1 MTAACPN
8 CRSQVYDEQLF
19 CRVCG
24 MCLDN
29 GFQVSTHKLGLPPV
43 ERMPLTQRPTVAN
56 CDGTVNWHS
65 HVFPIVGFIFALFI
79 GGFTAALLTDTPNL
93 GSQINTVAVSERSY
107 MGVYLVN
114 DYDSNSVVIDRI
126 VENSPAEKAGL
137 HSGDR
142 ILAINNQTVHEA
154 SDVVSQM
161 LKIAPDSQL
170 VIRAENNRTIYYAS
184 LHTVRRDALNLQM
197 TCQHEGFLGVG
208 DLQSDIVYMND
219 DEKAISGVKV
229 GFVVEDSAA
238 ELAGLEAGDTIIT
251 INSIAVE
258 SPEELG
264 RNVRSVTPEKNVS
277 LLIARN
283 NELMVLETTMG
294 NRP

>member
-1 MTAACPN
+1 MSAACPN

-24 MCLDN
+24 LCLDN
-29 GFQVSTHKLGLPPV
+29 GFQVSTTKLGLPPI
-43 ERMPLTQRPTVAN
+43 ERAPLTHRPTVSN

-79 GGFTAALLTDTPNL
+79 GGFTAALLTDTPNTMPNSL
-93 GSQINTVAVSERSY
+93 PRLSERSY

-114 DYDSNSVVIDRI
+114 DYNSNSVVIDRI

-142 ILAINNQTVHEA
+142 ILAINNQAVHEA
-154 SDVVSQM
+154 SDVLSEM
-161 LKIAPDSQL
+161 HDIAPDSQV
-170 VIRAENNRTIYYAS
+170 VIRAENNHSIYFA
-184 LHTVRRDALNLQM
+184 ALNTVPRSSLNVQM

-208 DLQSDIVYMND
+208 ELQSDVIYMND
-219 DEKAISGVKV
+219 DEKAIAGVKI
-229 GFVVEDSAA
+229 GFVVQDSAA
-238 ELAGLEAGDTIIT
+238 EMAGLEAGDTIIT
-251 INSIAVE
+251 VNSIPVE

-264 RNVRSVTPEKNVS
+264 RTVRGIAPDKNFS

-283 NELMVLETTMG
+283 GELLVLDSTMG
-294 NRP
+294 NHP

>member
-1 MTAACPN
+1 
-8 CRSQVYDEQLF
+8 VYDEQLF

-24 MCLDN
+24 LCLDN
-29 GFQVSTHKLGLPPV
+29 GFQVSTTKLGLSPV
-43 ERMPLTQRPTVAN
+43 ERVPLTHRPSVTN

-79 GGFTAALLTDTPNL
+79 GGFTAALLTDTPNTSPQNSL
-93 GSQINTVAVSERSY
+93 AALSERSY

-114 DYDSNSVVIDRI
+114 DYNSNSVVVDRI

-142 ILAINNQTVHEA
+142 ILAINNQAVHEA
-154 SDVVSQM
+154 SDVVSEM
-161 LKIAPDSQL
+161 LDIPPDSQV
-170 VIRAENNRTIYYAS
+170 VIRAENNHSIYFAA
-184 LHTVRRDALNLQM
+184 LNTVPRSALNLQM

-208 DLQSDIVYMND
+208 NLQSDVIYMND
-219 DEKAISGVKV
+219 DEKAIAGVKI

-238 ELAGLEAGDTIIT
+238 EVAGLEVGDTIIT
-251 INSIAVE
+251 VNSIPVE

-264 RNVRSVTPEKNVS
+264 RNVRGVAPEKNVS
-277 LLIARN
+277 LLIARDG
-283 NELMVLETTMG
+283 ELLVLESTMG
-294 NRP
+294 HRR